1 MKKLLLFFVLFS
13 AGFVH
18 ADWTPIASSLNDP
31 KLYIDPDSIKT
42 TIPGRP
48 QVYHIANYAQI
59 QNKDGKDFRS
69 EMFRFEYDCE
79 KSLFR
84 EIGHTWHKGEM
95 ATDMLVYF
103 SEGAWAWTTHVW
115 FGDHSIYH
123 SYQSNYLAFECL
135 TSKRRSG
142 HAGITK

>member
-1 MKKLLLFFVLFS
+1 MKKLLPFFLLFS

-31 KLYIDPDSIKT
+31 KLYIDHDSIKT

-59 QNKDGKDFRS
+59 QNINGKDFRS

-95 ATDMLVYF
+95 ATDMIVYF
-103 SEGAWAWTTHVW
+103 SEGAWAWTTPER
-115 FGDHSIYH
+115 G
-123 SYQSNYLAFECL
+123 
-135 TSKRRSG
+135 SKEEVLLMASC
-142 HAGITK
+142 K

>member
-1 MKKLLLFFVLFS
+1 MKKLLPFFLLFS
-13 AGFVH
+13 AGFAH

-31 KLYIDPDSIKT
+31 KLYIDHDSIKT
-42 TIPGRP
+42 TIPRRP

-103 SEGAWAWTTHVW
+103 SEGAWAWTTPER
-115 FGDHSIYH
+115 G
-123 SYQSNYLAFECL
+123 
-135 TSKRRSG
+135 SKEEVLLMASC
-142 HAGITK
+142 K

>member
-1 MKKLLLFFVLFS
+1 MKKLFLSLLLCT
-13 AGFVH
+13 GFAH
-18 ADWTPIASSLNDP
+18 AEWTLVEASFNDH
-31 KLYIDPDSIKT
+31 KLYIDTDSIKT

-48 QVYHIANYAQI
+48 QVYHIANYAQF

-95 ATDMLVYF
+95 ATDRLVYF
-103 SEGAWAWTTHVW
+103 TEGAWVWTKPEL
-115 FGDHSIYH
+115 G
-123 SYQSNYLAFECL
+123 
-135 TSKRRSG
+135 SKEEVLMKASC
-142 HAGITK
+142 K